1 LVENFHKELVLK
13 ANIQDIAAILDNK
26 VNVGDIN
33 QTLSLVQAE
42 VERCVREDDLK
53 KALNE

>member
-1 LVENFHKELVLK
+1 MVENFHKELVLK